1 MRSQKPA
8 EPAASIN
15 TDPGCSHP
23 PPGGSFCIS
32 LDFELMW
39 GVRDKR
45 TVEQYGANILGGREA
60 TLEMLDE
67 FHKRRIRAT
76 WATVGLLFCETKD
89 EMLASLPALK
99 PSYANAVISNYSYL
113 DEVGENETRDPY
125 YFGASL
131 VDRIRDCPGQ
141 ELATHTFSH
150 YYCLEPGQ
158 TQAQFTDDLDAAIE
172 VAARRGVTFRSIV
185 FPRGQY
191 DESAV
196 AACARRD
203 ITIYRG
209 SEAGWMYRPGGRADQ
224 TLPRRAVRL
233 ADTYLSLSGPNTTR
247 AEANGTSINVGASR
261 FLRPY
266 SRRLSRLEPL
276 RLHRITRA
284 MTHAARHDET
294 FHLWWHPHN
303 LGSDKPENL
312 GALLHILDH
321 FEKLCSE
328 YGMRSCAMEDFAM

>member
-1 MRSQKPA
+1 
-8 EPAASIN
+8 
-15 TDPGCSHP
+15 
-23 PPGGSFCIS
+23 
-32 LDFELMW
+32 MW

-45 TVEQYGANILGGREA
+45 TIEQYGPNILGGRDA
-60 TLEMLDE
+60 TLKMLE
-67 FHKRRIRAT
+67 VFHDRQIRAT

-89 EMLASLPALK
+89 EMLASLPAQK
-99 PSYANAVISNYSYL
+99 PSYVNARLSNYAYL
-113 DEVGENETRDPY
+113 DEVGDNETRDPY
-125 YFGASL
+125 HFAPSL
-131 VDRIRDCPGQ
+131 VGRILDCPGQ

-158 TQAQFTDDLDAAIE
+158 TQAQFADDLDAAIE
-172 VAARRGVTFRSIV
+172 IAARRGITFRSIV

-191 DESAV
+191 DEQAV
-196 AACARRD
+196 AACARKG

-233 ADTYLSLSGPNTTR
+233 ADTYVGLSGSNTVR
-247 AEANGTSINVGASR
+247 PEINGAATNIGASR

-276 RLHRITRA
+276 RLSRITRA
-284 MTHAARHDET
+284 MTRAARQGDT

-303 LGSDKPENL
+303 LGADLPENL
-312 GALLHILDH
+312 CALFHILDH
-321 FEKLCSE
+321 FETLSAE